1 MPKYQKTIVIY
12 SAVELDSMH
21 IGQWFKFGDTG
32 QRGQYLGTTLAGSD
46 AVVYQNKFC
55 KANAKR
61 VKLIR
66 KWAKSNGAK

>member
-1 MPKYQKTIVIY
+1 MTKYTKTVVIH
-12 SAVELDSMH
+12 SPLQLDSLH

-32 QRGQYLGTTLAGSD
+32 QRGQYLGTTLSGSD
-46 AVVYQNKFC
+46 ACVYQNKFC